1 MLADAEDAEDRSA
14 AQRATTE
21 QSQDMCDFDE
31 EVAIEGEPAMV
42 SFISVQ
48 RDRGDLIQSG
58 RTFLRILRIFI
69 FC

>member
-1 MLADAEDAEDRSA
+1 MLADAEDVEDRSA

-42 SFISVQ
+42 NYWNLWIVIDILLTSH
-48 RDRGDLIQSG
+48 DLMFDIIDYSN
-58 RTFLRILRIFI
+58 
-69 FC
+69 